1 MKFFLPAEFGRGVRL
16 RATGSYVPSRQLDN
30 VAVVERGAP
39 LSAEEI
45 LKLTGIETRHHAG
58 PEEATSDLA
67 LAAARQILARA
78 EVAPEAV
85 ERLILAT
92 TSPDRLVPA
101 TACVVQAALGLPRV
115 PAYDLSAACS
125 GFLFALDAAARA
137 VATGEGAVL
146 ALAAEIRSR
155 FVSPTDRS
163 TAALFGDAAAGA
175 LLEPCPPGEGLLAI
189 GLRSDGRGADTVQ
202 IPAGGSREPA
212 SPESV
217 AAGRHTLVMADGPQV
232 YFSAVEGMVDTAR
245 QLLERLELSWDEV
258 ALVVPHQPN
267 ARLLNRLARVAG
279 FSPEKLFVNVQRY
292 GNTSGAACPLA
303 LDEALRSGRLQPG
316 DRVALITAGAGYTA
330 GAALLVVDEDL
341 LRRASDS
348 AT

>member
-1 MKFFLPAEFGRGVRL
+1 MKFFLPAALGRGVRL
-16 RATGSYVPSRQLDN
+16 RATGSYVPEACLDN
-30 VAVVERGAP
+30 AAVVARGAP
-39 LSAEEI
+39 LSADEI
-45 LKLTGIETRHHAG
+45 FKLSGIKTRHHAA

-78 EVAPEAV
+78 GLEPAAV
-85 ERLILAT
+85 DRLILAT
-92 TSPDRLVPA
+92 TSPDRPVPA
-101 TACVVQAALGLPRV
+101 TACVVQEALGLRRV

-125 GFLFALDAAARA
+125 GFLFALDAGARA
-137 VATGEGAVL
+137 VATGEEAVL
-146 ALAAEIRSR
+146 AIAAEIRSR

-202 IPAGGSREPA
+202 IPAGGSRLPA
-212 SPESV
+212 SPETV
-217 AAGRHTLVMADGPQV
+217 AGGLHTLVMADGPQV

-245 QLLERLELSWDEV
+245 QLLAALELSWEDV

-267 ARLLNRLARVAG
+267 ARLLTRLARVAG
-279 FSPEKLFVNVQRY
+279 FPADKLFVNVERY

-303 LDEALRSGRLQPG
+303 LDEALASGRLRPG
-316 DRVALITAGAGYTA
+316 DKVALITAGAGYTA
-330 GAALLVVDEDL
+330 GAALLQVDEAL
-341 LRRASDS
+341 LAAS
-348 AT
+348 

>member
-1 MKFFLPAEFGRGVRL
+1 MKFFLPAELGRGVRL
-16 RATGSYVPSRQLDN
+16 RATGSYVPERRLDN
-30 VAVVERGAP
+30 AALVELGAP
-39 LSAEEI
+39 LTPEEI
-45 LKLTGIETRHHAG
+45 VKLTGIETRHHAA
-58 PEEATSDLA
+58 PDQATSDLA
-67 LAAARQILARA
+67 LAAARSILARA
-78 EVAPEAV
+78 EVEPAAV

-101 TACVVQAALGLPRV
+101 TACVVQEALGLPRV

-125 GFLFALDAAARA
+125 GFLFALDAGARA
-137 VATGEGAVL
+137 VATGEDAVL

-175 LLEPCPPGEGLLAI
+175 LLEACPPGEGLLAI

-232 YFSAVEGMVDTAR
+232 YFSAVEGMVDTGK
-245 QLLERLELSWDEV
+245 QLLERLGIGWDDV

-279 FSPEKLFVNVQRY
+279 FAPDKLFMNVSRY

-303 LDEALRSGRLQPG
+303 LDQALASGCLQPG
-316 DRVALITAGAGYTA
+316 DKVALITAGAGYTA
-330 GAALLVVDEDL
+330 GAALLQVDEAL
-341 LRRASDS
+341 LDRAQRSPS
-348 AT
+348 